1 MKRIYFLMAILMAG
15 AFSVQAQGGFQRRS
29 VEERV
34 LIAHQK
40 IDSAFKLDAAK
51 LTQVDTVFAFY
62 YRNTDKVREELM
74 NGGGRPDF
82 QVMREKMQPY
92 VDARDKELKVYFTEE
107 QYKKWKEEIEPML
120 MPRRGGGGNRSQR

>member
-62 YRNTDKVREELM
+62 YRNTDKVR
-74 NGGGRPDF
+74 DF